1 MIRFAPSALST
12 LSGAIQTYILASMR
26 VLALAL
32 VGIGIVGLFLV
43 IGDWPPTLAALWKVP
58 TSLIEAFWIY
68 LLVTYWY
75 FGAAAV
81 AIIALEVGLPLALL
95 VALIRFL
102 WKRA

>member
-1 MIRFAPSALST
+1 MLYRKM
-12 LSGAIQTYILASMR
+12 MR
-26 VLALAL
+26 LTGEHAVQNIHPGQHAGVGLGL

-43 IGDWPPTLAALWKVP
+43 IGDSPPTLATLWKVP
-58 TSLIEAFWIY
+58 TSLVEAFWIY

>member
-1 MIRFAPSALST
+1 MLYRKMMRLLANMRFR
-12 LSGAIQTYILASMR
+12 TYILASMR

-43 IGDWPPTLAALWKVP
+43 IGDSPPALATLWKVP
-58 TSLIEAFWIY
+58 TSLVEAFWIY

-75 FGAAAV
+75 FGAAA

-95 VALIRFL
+95 AALIRFL